1 MTRARELARL
11 ANENVLSVEDDSLEV
26 GINST
31 KPSST
36 LDVAGQFN
44 VGTAIKAGVAGVITA
59 TEFSGTTGTFSGN
72 VSVGGTLTY
81 EDVTNIDSVGIIT
94 ARTGVRI
101 TAGGLVVTAGVTT
114 ITDDLKVNSTLTAS
128 EGINVSAGIATI
140 ASQLNIGSNIKA
152 GTAGVVTATSF
163 KGDGSGLTGVSAGL
177 STDVYFNTSGGIAAL
192 DSMTSGQALD
202 NTAIGFN
209 VLTAC
214 TTGDKNTG
222 IGASALVAST
232 TAVRNTAVG
241 YFALK
246 ANTTGNS
253 NTAVG
258 SGALYAN
265 TTGTENIAIGLEAL

>member
-31 KPSST
+31 KPAST

-128 EGINVSAGIATI
+128 EGLHVSAGIVTV
-140 ASQLNIGSNIKA
+140 ASQLNVGSNIKV
-152 GTAGVVTATSF
+152 GSAGVVTATSF

-177 STDVYFNTSGGIAAL
+177 STDEYENTSGGINAL
-192 DSMTSGQALD
+192 DSLSAGNATD
-202 NTAIGFN
+202 NTAIGYDA
-209 VLTAC
+209 LTAN
-214 TTGDKNTG
+214 TTGDGNTG
-222 IGASALVAST
+222 IGASALT
-232 TAVRNTAVG
+232 
-241 YFALK
+241 
-246 ANTTGNS
+246 ANTT
-253 NTAVG
+253 
-258 SGALYAN
+258 
-265 TTGTENIAIGLEAL
+265 